1 MDTITIERDNELDL
15 RFHGKL
21 IAEVASSNRNPA
33 SNHSGDPA
41 RWTTLR
47 IYKIEDDICVRYVCE
62 SIGHTNWSGEH
73 DRHSAAVCY
82 TEAEVIE
89 FFGKRWLAKQLYAAA
104 GIEAVEIID

>member
-15 RFHGKL
+15 RFRGEL
-21 IAEVASSNRNPA
+21 IAEVESSNRKPSANY
-33 SNHSGDPA
+33 SGNPA

-47 IYKIEDDICVRYVCE
+47 LYKTTAGRYVCE
-62 SIGHTNWSGEH
+62 SIGYSNWSGEH
-73 DRHSAAVCY
+73 DRHNAAVCY

-89 FFGKRWLAKQLYAAA
+89 FFGTRWLAKELYAAA